1 MVVGGGI
8 TGLVAALR
16 LSQGGSD
23 VVIIEPGPWGG
34 KLQTS
39 LVAGRPVDETA
50 DAFLL
55 RVPWALALCHDLDID
70 GELISPAERSA
81 HVFVDGVR
89 HRFPSGHVL
98 GVPTD
103 LNALA
108 RSGLISPA
116 GVERARA
123 ELSLGVQATDP
134 GVDGPDVPIGPYLRG
149 RLGDEV
155 VDHLVDPLVG
165 GINAGDTATLSLAA
179 VVPQLDAAARSGDP
193 SLVRSCAGLLAIPT
207 ASPDRR
213 TEADPRGTP
222 AGPPAQRHD
231 RMETSPP
238 AEPIFAT
245 PMGGMARMVDAVLA
259 LIPGVERR
267 IGTVV
272 AVEPIGSRSAGSS
285 PSVATGRG
293 PGAGDRARVVL
304 ADGAVIDTDAVVLAT
319 PGHVAGSL
327 LSSVSPEAA
336 SILAALDHASISMV
350 TIAFDRADLGDVTGA
365 SGCLIPRDQGTL
377 VTAVSYAT
385 SKWAQLRNTARDDVI
400 LRASAGRSG
409 DDRHLDLDDAA
420 LTERILSDLDRVI
433 GVTGAPTEVRV
444 GRWPRSFPQYAPGH
458 LDRIDALEAALADT
472 PLRLAGMALRGVG
485 IPACIRSAELA
496 AASLGATWPTR
507 RNHTS
512 P

>member
-1 MVVGGGI
+1 M
-8 TGLVAALR
+8 
-16 LSQGGSD
+16 
-23 VVIIEPGPWGG
+23 
-34 KLQTS
+34 
-39 LVAGRPVDETA
+39 
-50 DAFLL
+50 
-55 RVPWALALCHDLDID
+55 
-70 GELISPAERSA
+70 
-81 HVFVDGVR
+81 
-89 HRFPSGHVL
+89 
-98 GVPTD
+98 
-103 LNALA
+103 
-108 RSGLISPA
+108 
-116 GVERARA
+116 
-123 ELSLGVQATDP
+123 
-134 GVDGPDVPIGPYLRG
+134 
-149 RLGDEV
+149 
-155 VDHLVDPLVG
+155 
-165 GINAGDTATLSLAA
+165 
-179 VVPQLDAAARSGDP
+179 
-193 SLVRSCAGLLAIPT
+193 
-207 ASPDRR
+207 
-213 TEADPRGTP
+213 
-222 AGPPAQRHD
+222 
-231 RMETSPP
+231 
-238 AEPIFAT
+238 
-245 PMGGMARMVDAVLA
+245 
-259 LIPGVERR
+259 
-267 IGTVV
+267 
-272 AVEPIGSRSAGSS
+272 
-285 PSVATGRG
+285 
-293 PGAGDRARVVL
+293 L

-420 LTERILSDLDRVI
+420 LTERVLADLDRVV
-433 GVTGAPTEVRV
+433 GVRGAPTEVRV